1 MENNFVLILIFFDLV
16 YIFFN
21 LYVFKILVIKNYLY
35 NVFKFRFNL

>member
-21 LYVFKILVIKNYLY
+21 LYLFEILVIKNYLY